1 MATETDPNEPEQSGV
16 KTPKMATMRE
26 ALTDAIA
33 AARWL
38 SDADAAALQLAYFLA
53 DQVDQNRDTN
63 DERLFLQVLEQLGL
77 TTKARRGEKADTE
90 QTPLDILRKKAARI
104 PNPTTRSQ
112 VKYN

>member
-1 MATETDPNEPEQSGV
+1 MANQTEPNDPEDSGV

-38 SDADAAALQLAYFLA
+38 QESDAAALHLAYFLA
-53 DQVDQNRDTN
+53 DQIDQHRETN

-77 TTKARRGEKADTE
+77 TTKARSGEIGE
-90 QTPLDILRKKAARI
+90 REETPLDILRKKAARL
-104 PNPTTRSQ
+104 PNATTRGK
-112 VKYN
+112 VNYN

>member
-1 MATETDPNEPEQSGV
+1 MPNQTDPNGPDDSGF

-38 SDADAAALQLAYFLA
+38 TDADAAACQLAYFLA
-53 DQVDQNRDTN
+53 DQVDQTRDTN

-77 TTKARRGEKADTE
+77 TTKARKGDNGDREE
-90 QTPLDILRKKAARI
+90 TPLDILRRKAART
-104 PNPTTRSQ
+104 PNPTTRGKVQ
-112 VKYN
+112 YN